1 MTSPPPSSADRRAR
15 WRAAHAR
22 LTDVSA
28 TLARRFS
35 EHTAAFVP
43 RVDAAL
49 LEAWA
54 EAGAR
59 LRAEAGWRGER
70 LAVALFESSRDVLP
84 LLAAADVAPWMALAR
99 HCAGELDEAE
109 FLRALPGSIGGWDT
123 AERAA
128 WLDAALSLPPPLA
141 LVAYRELPRALDRL
155 DASLRP
161 RFLAAW
167 RIAALDRS
175 ARELAEVT
183 PLLAALLTA
192 VPEAEREGAVT
203 VVEQVTR
210 TFPAGVPGLL
220 RSLPRVY
227 ESAAGERVHAWAA
240 HGLSLAARHQAAG
253 IAFFAVASRTS
264 ERILADSPTA
274 VTLEEIQGELRRLV
288 QMLAA
293 RPAAPRPCGPFR
305 LRPPLEES
313 PDSQTVALP
322 PLIDHLDTCED
333 NARLYR
339 LTAALLAGRRAV
351 ATDDVLPRGP
361 GPLRAPGRPGALEDL
376 FLLADGLRV
385 ACRLTPAHP
394 RTAADL
400 RWAGER
406 LVGAETTVL
415 DAFDAILALA
425 LRPEPGRH
433 DVPPWLLAL
442 AALVLPSLR
451 ELERPEA
458 TAADALHV
466 AERLA
471 ALFPEAEPGDDGAL
485 PELVTILL
493 EAGAGD
499 GPPGSDEDAVRAA
512 TTATPDEKALPAE
525 LRDALTLLV

>member
-1 MTSPPPSSADRRAR
+1 PLGAVGRGGEGGAGGPGAGGGGRRRAGGGGGGDPPP
-15 WRAAHAR
+15 
-22 LTDVSA
+22 
-28 TLARRFS
+28 
-35 EHTAAFVP
+35 
-43 RVDAAL
+43 AAL
-49 LEAWA
+49 WG
-54 EAGAR
+54 AG
-59 LRAEAGWRGER
+59 RA
-70 LAVALFESSRDVLP
+70 VLP
-84 LLAAADVAPWMALAR
+84 LPAAADVAPWMALAR

-109 FLRALPGSIGGWDT
+109 FLRALPGSIGNWDT

-167 RIAALDRS
+167 RIAALDGS
-175 ARELAEVT
+175 ARELARET
-183 PLLAALLTA
+183 PLLAALVTA

-203 VVEQVTR
+203 VVEQVAR

-264 ERILADSPTA
+264 ERIPPNSPPP

-339 LTAALLAGRRAV
+339 LTAALLAGRRGF
-351 ATDDVLPRGP
+351 ATYDGLPNRP
-361 GPLRAPGRPGALEDL
+361 GP
-376 FLLADGLRV
+376 
-385 ACRLTPAHP
+385 
-394 RTAADL
+394 
-400 RWAGER
+400 
-406 LVGAETTVL
+406 
-415 DAFDAILALA
+415 
-425 LRPEPGRH
+425 
-433 DVPPWLLAL
+433 
-442 AALVLPSLR
+442 
-451 ELERPEA
+451 
-458 TAADALHV
+458 
-466 AERLA
+466 
-471 ALFPEAEPGDDGAL
+471 
-485 PELVTILL
+485 
-493 EAGAGD
+493 
-499 GPPGSDEDAVRAA
+499 
-512 TTATPDEKALPAE
+512 
-525 LRDALTLLV
+525 